1 MALHYDITKVQESVS
16 SDNLNYIIW
25 TTVVLG
31 MQNITEDNWKEFY
44 LRLDYLHRMTL
55 RPVDYVDYSA
65 VFTPKLIKDCI
76 GLRTNIT
83 NAGLQH
89 SKNESLAKFKNRIF
103 KSYQRD
109 TINSI

>member
-55 RPVDYVDYSA
+55 RPHDYVDYSA
-65 VFTPKLIKDCI
+65 VFTPKLIKNCI